1 MGSPER
7 ATRDEVDER
16 IAIVEGLMR
25 RAQWERGRSN
35 RLLAKQWGCS
45 IDAVNDYAAEAGRR
59 VRADLTD
66 REEVQ
71 ITVCAALSTVVRE
84 GLRDGDRSSVVR
96 AGDVWSR
103 IVGARAPEKHE
114 HSFAD
119 DFDAMSA
126 SDKSAWLRAKAAE
139 MIAEADAI
147 DAAQ

>member
-1 MGSPER
+1 MASPDR

-16 IAIVEGLMR
+16 VGVIEALMR

-35 RLLAKQWGCS
+35 RVMAKQWDCS
-45 IDAVNDYAAEAGRR
+45 VDAVNDYAAEAGRR
-59 VRADLTD
+59 VRAEVTD
-66 REEVQ
+66 RDEVQ
-71 ITVCAALSTVVRE
+71 VTVCAALSTVVRE
-84 GLRDGDRSSVVR
+84 GLRDGDRAAVVR

-103 IVGARAPEKHE
+103 VVGARAAERHE

-119 DFDAMSA
+119 DFEAMSP

-147 DAAQ
+147 DAPR